1 MRGISLVDL
10 IAVRSANADRWSH
23 AKIARSGFD
32 PVAWRPAA
40 PTAKQRYLAVSA
52 RTGVP
57 WLVIA
62 VIHGRECS
70 QNWAGALAQRDPR
83 AKKSIHVPA
92 GRGPFKSWR
101 DAAVDVL
108 VNCAPYAE
116 RSKDWSIGGILTQLS
131 CVGPVARDGG
141 DRGFGISSC
150 HLDNAAIFSPLVV
163 HSMPRSVLFLNCLSS
178 PSSAFTFT
186 SAKVIAAELPAR
198 VVQISRS
205 LCPWVSTN
213 RKRS

>member
-40 PTAKQRYLAVSA
+40 PTAKQRYLVVSA

-92 GRGPFKSWR
+92 GRGPFKSWK
-101 DAAVDVL
+101 DAAVDAL

-116 RSKDWSIGGILTQLS
+116 RNKDWSIGSILTQLS
-131 CVGPVARDGG
+131 CVGLLLAM
-141 DRGFGISSC
+141 
-150 HLDNAAIFSPLVV
+150 AAIEA
-163 HSMPRSVLFLNCLSS
+163 
-178 PSSAFTFT
+178 SAFQV
-186 SAKVIAAELPAR
+186 VISTT
-198 VVQISRS
+198 QQSS
-205 LCPWVSTN
+205 LRLSCT
-213 RKRS
+213 RCRAQCFF